1 MGTMKT
7 LDKLDIILNGVACIL
22 GFYTIIY
29 ATIVG
34 DIYQTATIL
43 LLVTI
48 AWNTSYR
55 IAA

>member
-1 MGTMKT
+1 MKT
-7 LDKLDIILNGVACIL
+7 IDKLDIILNGIACIL
-22 GFYTIIY
+22 GIYAVIY

-34 DIYQTATIL
+34 DIYQAVAIL

-55 IAA
+55 IA